1 MRTYEAVFIY
11 DPRISDEER
20 SKITDKI
27 QGVISA
33 NGTLHETNFWGKKRF
48 AYPIQKASEGYYY
61 LFVFDA
67 PPTLPTEL
75 KRITAITETI
85 FRSMIIVR
93 KYRYMPQII
102 EEPVPAPIK
111 AQEKIKS
118 IEPEVE
124 IPSIVEEATEVEIP
138 SIVEEATI
146 EPEEK
151 KEALDAE

>member
-20 SKITDKI
+20 SKLTEKI
-27 QGVISA
+27 EGIISA

-48 AYPIQKASEGYYY
+48 AYPIQKATEGYYY

-93 KYRYMPQII
+93 KYRYVSQVIN
-102 EEPVPAPIK
+102 EEPVPDMVKKEESVIAPEPAIEI
-111 AQEKIKS
+111 QETVGKKIEE
-118 IEPEVE
+118 ITPEPEAV
-124 IPSIVEEATEVEIP
+124 
-138 SIVEEATI
+138 
-146 EPEEK
+146 K
-151 KEALDAE
+151 GDLNAE